1 MPKKITQQHI
11 KKFKEL
17 CTGLNSLLEEIRKS
31 NPEACYYL
39 ANDTLHL
46 MKGPDHDGSCRAL
59 RSNVVAS
66 EKIFYSGGGD
76 W

>member
-17 CTGLNSLLEEIRKS
+17 CTGLTDLLDQIHEI

-46 MKGPDHDGSCRAL
+46 MKGPDHDDNCRAL
-59 RSNVVAS
+59 RSNSVAS
-66 EKIFYSGGGD
+66 EKIPYSGGGD